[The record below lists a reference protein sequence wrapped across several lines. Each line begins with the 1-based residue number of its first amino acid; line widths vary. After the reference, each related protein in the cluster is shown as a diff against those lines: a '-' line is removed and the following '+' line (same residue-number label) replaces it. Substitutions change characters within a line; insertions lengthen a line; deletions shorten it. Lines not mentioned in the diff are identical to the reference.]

1 MTINPDIIYA
11 ILSLDSYNRGYEAG
25 IDFLSAEIGNYSVRV
40 NSIMQLVKL
49 QPIQH
54 WTKGLVRIQAMTLS
68 MVALEMTCCMAAL
81 VQTLSMEMQEM
92 I

>member
-40 NSIMQLVKL
+40 NSIM
-49 QPIQH
+49 
-54 WTKGLVRIQAMTLS
+54 
-68 MVALEMTCCMAAL
+68 
-81 VQTLSMEMQEM
+81 
-92 I
+92 